1 MMKKEIIAMILAGG
15 KGTRLGNL
23 TKKVAKPAVFY
34 GGKYRIIDF
43 PLSNCANSHINTV
56 GVLTQYESI
65 GLNSYIGVGDSW
77 GLSSRQGGVTIL
89 PPRQTEEGSSWYK
102 GTADAIYQNI
112 DYIDQNDPDY
122 VLILSGDHIY
132 KMDYSSMLDFHKS
145 KKADATIAVID
156 VSLEEASRFGIMN
169 TNADSTIYEFEEK
182 PRKPKST
189 LASMG
194 IYIFNW
200 KTLKKYLK
208 EDANNPASDNDF
220 GKNIIPNMLN
230 DGRNMLAYNFEGYW
244 KDVGTIESLW
254 QANMDLLSDD
264 KEMDLY
270 DNHWRIY
277 ANDVESA
284 PQYIGPKAVIKNS
297 MINQGS
303 NVFGYV
309 ENSIIFAG
317 VYISEGAVVKNS
329 VVMPDTIIEAGI
341 VVEDAI
347 VSAGIVVN
355 SHTKMVKEKNS
366 KVSLIKGN
374 QSANIG
380 NKHSSKKS
388 IASKEIQEKLEAE
401 AMKENSEIAA
411 EVIPKNL
418 EIKDE
423 AIQAEK
429 GVE

>member
-23 TKKVAKPAVFY
+23 TKKVAKPAVYY

-77 GLSSRQGGVTIL
+77 GLNTRQGGVTIL

-112 DYIDQNDPDY
+112 DYIDQNNPEY

-132 KMDYSSMLDFHKS
+132 KMDYSNMLDYHKA

-182 PRKPKST
+182 PKKPKST

-208 EDANNPASDNDF
+208 EDASNPDSVNDF

-230 DGRNMLAYNFEGYW
+230 DGRNMLAYNFDGYW

-254 QANMDLLSDD
+254 QANMDLLSET

-270 DNHWRIY
+270 DNNWRIY
-277 ANDVESA
+277 ANNAECA
-284 PQYIGPKAVIKNS
+284 PQYIGPKAVVKNS

-303 NVFGYV
+303 NIFGYV
-309 ENSIIFAG
+309 ENSIVFEG

-329 VVMPDTIIEAGI
+329 VIMPDTI
-341 VVEDAI
+341 VEDGVEVNDAI
-347 VSAGIVVN
+347 VSAGIVVTSN
-355 SHTKMVKEKNS
+355 TKIHKEKNS
-366 KVSLIKGN
+366 KVGLIKGN
-374 QSANIG
+374 QSPNMG
-380 NKHSSKKS
+380 DKHSLKKS
-388 IASKEIQEKLEAE
+388 VASKEIQEKIEQDILRDSHE
-401 AMKENSEIAA
+401 EIAMETVLKEISTCEKTVNTGK
-411 EVIPKNL
+411 EV
-418 EIKDE
+418 
-423 AIQAEK
+423 
-429 GVE
+429 

>member
-65 GLNSYIGVGDSW
+65 GLNSYIGVGHSW
-77 GLSSRQGGVTIL
+77 GLNSRQGGVTIL

-112 DYIDQNDPDY
+112 DYIDQNNPDY

-132 KMDYSSMLDFHKS
+132 KMDYSSILDFHKS
-145 KKADATIAVID
+145 KKADATIAVIEVPYD
-156 VSLEEASRFGIMN
+156 EASRFGIMN

-182 PRKPKST
+182 PKRPKSN

-200 KTLKKYLK
+200 KILRKYLK
-208 EDANNPASDNDF
+208 EDANNPNSDNDF

-230 DGRNMLAYNFEGYW
+230 DGRNMVAYNFEGYW

-254 QANMDLLSDD
+254 QANMDLLSEN
-264 KEMDLY
+264 KELDLY
-270 DNHWRIY
+270 DNYWRIY

-317 VYISEGAVVKNS
+317 VYVSEGAVVKNS
-329 VVMPDTIIEAGI
+329 VVMPDTIIEDG
-341 VVEDAI
+341 VEVKDAI

-355 SHTKMVKEKNS
+355 SHTKMVREKNS
-366 KVSLIKGN
+366 KVTLIKGN

-380 NKHSSKKS
+380 DKHSSKKS
-388 IASKEIQEKLEAE
+388 MASKEIQEKIEADTL
-401 AMKENSEIAA
+401 KENVK
-411 EVIPKNL
+411 EVL
-418 EIKDE
+418 EVTSKDIGTSVE
-423 AIQAEK
+423 VLNALK

>member
-1 MMKKEIIAMILAGG
+1 MINKEIIAMILAGG

-34 GGKYRIIDF
+34 GGKHRIIDF

-56 GVLTQYESI
+56 GVLTQYESV

-77 GLSSRQGGVTIL
+77 GLNTRQGGVTIL

-112 DYIDQNDPDY
+112 DYIDQNNPEY
-122 VLILSGDHIY
+122 MLILSGDHIY

-145 KKADATIAVID
+145 KKADATIAVIE
-156 VSLEEASRFGIMN
+156 VPYEEASRFGIMN
-169 TNADSTIYEFEEK
+169 TNPDSTIYEFDEK
-182 PRKPKST
+182 PKRPKSN

-208 EDANNPASDNDF
+208 EDANDPNSDNDF

-254 QANMDLLSDD
+254 QANMDLLDE
-264 KEMDLY
+264 KRELNLY
-270 DNHWRIY
+270 DNNWRIY

-284 PQYIGPKAVIKNS
+284 PQYIGTNAVIKNS

-303 NVFGYV
+303 NIFGTV

-329 VVMPDTIIEAGI
+329 VVMPDTIIEDG
-341 VVEDAI
+341 VEVNDAI
-347 VSAGIVVN
+347 VSSGIVVN
-355 SHTKMVKEKNS
+355 SNTKMLKEKNS

-380 NKHSSKKS
+380 NKHHSKKS
-388 IASKEIQEKLEAE
+388 AASKEIQEKIEAASTKYME
-401 AMKENSEIAA
+401 KALDLAVSKEI
-411 EVIPKNL
+411 
-418 EIKDE
+418 DE
-423 AIQAEK
+423 KMDLTELVNK
-429 GVE
+429 E

>member
-1 MMKKEIIAMILAGG
+1 MINKEIMAMILAGG

-34 GGKYRIIDF
+34 GGKHRIIDF

-56 GVLTQYESI
+56 GVLTQYESV

-77 GLSSRQGGVTIL
+77 GLNTRQGGVTIL

-112 DYIDQNDPDY
+112 DYIDQNNPEY
-122 VLILSGDHIY
+122 MLILSGDHIY

-145 KKADATIAVID
+145 KKADATIAVIE
-156 VSLEEASRFGIMN
+156 VPYEEALRFGIMN
-169 TNADSTIYEFEEK
+169 TNPDSTIYEFDEK
-182 PRKPKST
+182 PKRPKSN

-200 KTLKKYLK
+200 KTLKRYLK
-208 EDANNPASDNDF
+208 EDANDPNSDNDF

-254 QANMDLLSDD
+254 QANMDLLDE
-264 KEMDLY
+264 KRELDLY
-270 DNHWRIY
+270 DNNWRIY
-277 ANDVESA
+277 ANNVESA
-284 PQYIGPKAVIKNS
+284 PQYIGANAVIKNS

-303 NVFGYV
+303 NIFGTV

-329 VVMPDTIIEAGI
+329 VVMPDTIIEDG
-341 VVEDAI
+341 VEVNDAI
-347 VSAGIVVN
+347 VSSGIVVN
-355 SHTKMVKEKNS
+355 SNTKMVKEKNS

-380 NKHSSKKS
+380 NKHQIKKS
-388 IASKEIQEKLEAE
+388 AASKEIQEKIEA
-401 AMKENSEIAA
+401 AVIKNSENALDLDIS
-411 EVIPKNL
+411 
-418 EIKDE
+418 KD
-423 AIQAEK
+423 IDEK
-429 GVE
+429 IDFTELVNKE